1 MNDRNWAARL
11 QLGGWATFWSYVVG
25 VFGVQLVTSLVALVL
40 APAVGIPTASANL
53 PVLLRRSLNFML
65 SPPFILGAL
74 GVGVIAIVLPRNT
87 LVNKPWL
94 SSVILSLTFAFVVA
108 TGDAFLD
115 ILERRPF
122 GGPIFTALLGMVCI
136 LGVGHLLKW
145 TIKERN
151 L

>member
-1 MNDRNWAARL
+1 MNDRNWAVRL
-11 QLGGWATFWSYVVG
+11 QLCGWATFWSYVVG

-40 APAVGIPTASANL
+40 APAIGIPPASANL

-65 SPPFILGAL
+65 SPPFVFGAL
-74 GVGVIAIVLPRNT
+74 GVGVIAIILPRNT
-87 LVNKPWL
+87 IVQKPWL
-94 SSVILSLTFAFVVA
+94 SSVILAITFAFVVA
-108 TGDAFLD
+108 TGDAFLH
-115 ILERRPF
+115 ILVRRPV
-122 GGPIFTALLGMVCI
+122 GGPIFTALLGMICM